1 MSKTL
6 IFRISLAVAFVVALA
21 IALPPA
27 DTVGIQFMGT
37 GHPNINP
44 ERPRMQ
50 TGIVVDVAGDR
61 WLLDAGAG
69 TVARLYD
76 HKKSPDTIKHIFI
89 SHLHYDHCVDLDAVL
104 WQWRSIG
111 SGPTRRRAQPA
122 AASGQARPKPAQQA
136 KPPRRQLTL
145 WGPDGLEEM
154 LSDLYNSAYKVD
166 GRGRALLTTPAI
178 RRNKNRDAGTFDAG
192 AYKVTFRE
200 VVHAQMDCWA
210 IRFETPRG
218 VLVFSGDI
226 GGPNHLKAEEHTDFM
241 EFAAGA
247 DMLIIDT
254 LHLPP
259 EVLGEIAAAVK
270 PKTMVFTHLAER
282 PIGFAYYYD
291 LDKTVSLAKKSAG
304 KVVVAEEG
312 MELEL

>member
-1 MSKTL
+1 MSRTL
-6 IFRISLAVAFVVALA
+6 IFRIMPAGALLGALA
-21 IALPPA
+21 LAQSPA
-27 DTVGIQFMGT
+27 DSVRIQFLGT
-37 GHPNINP
+37 GHPNIVAA
-44 ERPRMQ
+44 RPRMQ

-76 HKKSPDTIKHIFI
+76 HKKAPETRNYIFI

-111 SGPTRRRAQPA
+111 GGPRGRRGRA
-122 AASGQARPKPAQQA
+122 AASGRQQPAAQRPAA
-136 KPPRRQLTL
+136 TPRRLTI

-154 LSDLYNSAYKVD
+154 LSDLYNRAYKVD
-166 GRGRALLTTPAI
+166 GRGRGLLTSPAI
-178 RRNKNRDAGTFDAG
+178 RRNRIRDAGTFDAG
-192 AYKVTFRE
+192 AYQVSFRE
-200 VVHAQMDCWA
+200 VVHAAMDSWA

-226 GGPNHLKAEEHTDFM
+226 GGPKNLTAEEHAGFM

-247 DMLIIDT
+247 DMLIVDT

-259 EVLGEIAAAVK
+259 EVLAAIAEAVK
-270 PKTMVFTHLAER
+270 PKTMVFTHLTER

-291 LDKTVSLAKKSAG
+291 IDKTVRLAEKSAG
-304 KVVVAEEG
+304 KVIVAEDG